1 MQEIIANPLKKSSL
15 SLQMPVTRHW
25 SLVTRHWSLVT
36 VFNIFLLAL
45 LVGCT
50 AKKAPGPELIK
61 AYNLDFNWGEG
72 GPNAFAAP
80 GQWADA
86 SPQEHIKWYKEL
98 GVNAIQTFC
107 VSCNGYAWYKNGV
120 IPAQPGLKYDFLPEM
135 VRLAH
140 KDGIKVFGY
149 YCIGSNVRWGLENP
163 DYSYG
168 IPADRHIPFT
178 RKYLAYLD
186 TAIREAISKSGI
198 DGFMID
204 WFYQPNRSATQGEW
218 LDCEKE
224 RYQELMGK
232 QFPGKDSLKEADYN
246 AYSRLAIEKTW
257 EVIHKATKETDPNC
271 KIWLTCFDITHPH
284 IVNSKMFQEIDWL
297 MNEGGDLK
305 RIEEIRSM
313 VGPQT
318 KLITCLAGWNKQDA
332 KTVVIDAIKSGV
344 GLYGFAK
351 PNANSLLPPADWYL
365 SKPIDSLSGDH
376 RNIATFVRVYN
387 NLGMDYIKKR

>member
-1 MQEIIANPLKKSSL
+1 MQKHFTSPLKLNGL
-15 SLQMPVTRHW
+15 SLQSPVTRHW
-25 SLVTRHWSLVT
+25 SLVTI
-36 VFNIFLLAL
+36 FNTLLLLLLA
-45 LVGCT
+45 GCSLKST
-50 AKKAPGPELIK
+50 KEPDLIK

-86 SPQEHIKWYKEL
+86 SPKEHIKWYKEL

-140 KDGIKVFGY
+140 KTGIKVFGY
-149 YCIGSNVRWGLENP
+149 YCIGANVRWGLENP

-186 TAIREAISKSGI
+186 TAIREAVSKSGI

-204 WFYQPNRSATQGEW
+204 WFYQPNRASTGGEW
-218 LDCEKE
+218 LECEKE

-232 QFPGKDSLKEADYN
+232 PFPGKDSLLPADYD

-257 EVIHKATKETDPNC
+257 EVIHKAAKETDPGC

-318 KLITCLAGWNKQDA
+318 KLITCLAGWNKQP
-332 KTVVIDAIKSGV
+332 G
-344 GLYGFAK
+344 
-351 PNANSLLPPADWYL
+351 
-365 SKPIDSLSGDH
+365 
-376 RNIATFVRVYN
+376 R
-387 NLGMDYIKKR
+387 

>member
-1 MQEIIANPLKKSSL
+1 MRTLPLAIA
-15 SLQMPVTRHW
+15 V
-25 SLVTRHWSLVT
+25 
-36 VFNIFLLAL
+36 LLL
-45 LVGCT
+45 T
-50 AKKAPGPELIK
+50 ACAPKHLPEPDPIK

-86 SPQEHIKWYKEL
+86 NPVEHIKWYKEL

-135 VRLAH
+135 VKLAH
-140 KDGIKVFGY
+140 KEKIQVYGY
-149 YCIGSNVRWGLENP
+149 YCIGSNTRWGLENP
-163 DYSYG
+163 EYSYG

-178 RKYLAYLD
+178 QKYLDYLD
-186 TAIREAISKSGI
+186 VAIREAISKSGI

-204 WFYQPNRSATQGEW
+204 WFYQPNRASNGGEW
-218 LDCEKE
+218 LESEKV

-232 QFPGKDSLKEADYN
+232 PFPGKDSLSETDYT

-257 EVIHKATKETDPNC
+257 EVIHRAAKETDPDC
-271 KIWLTCFDITHPH
+271 KLWLTCFDITHPH

-305 RIEEIRSM
+305 KIEEIRSQ

-318 KLITCLAGWNKQDA
+318 RLITCLANWNGQDA
-332 KTVVIDAIKSGV
+332 KTVVIDAMKSGV

-351 PNANSLLPPADWYL
+351 PNANSLLPSADFYL
-365 SKPIDSLSGDH
+365 STPIDSLKGDN
-376 RNIATFVRVYN
+376 RNIATFARVYN
-387 NLGMDYIKKR
+387 NLTLDYLK